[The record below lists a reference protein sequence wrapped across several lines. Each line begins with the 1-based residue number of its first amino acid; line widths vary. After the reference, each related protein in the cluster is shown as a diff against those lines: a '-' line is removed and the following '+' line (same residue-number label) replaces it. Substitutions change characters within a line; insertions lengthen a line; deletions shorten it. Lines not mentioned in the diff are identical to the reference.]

1 MSAKHIL
8 YHLSFMP
15 TPFRHLVLLALLLSI
30 AGCDNNSA
38 QTAPPPQPPPAV
50 TVTPVVKSK
59 VTETINFLGL
69 TKAVEDVELMAR
81 VEGFL
86 AERRFIEGGDVQK
99 GDLLFVIDPE
109 PYRAELRRISA
120 ELHKA
125 QAEQARTALDL
136 GRVATL
142 RKRQMVSQAE
152 LDKAQAE
159 DKKAAADVQV
169 KQAELR
175 KAQLDLG
182 YTEIRAPVS
191 GRIGRSE
198 YSIGDLIRK
207 DGPALA
213 TLVTLDPIYVYWEAS
228 ENLLLPYRRQVPD
241 LVRGGKA
248 AIRAVP
254 RLRFED
260 GSAYPYE
267 GTVDFI
273 DNRVNRDTSTQR
285 LRAVFPNPEKLLM
298 PGQFMN
304 VSLEIGDAAE
314 RLLIPQSAVQAD
326 SQGYF
331 VLTVEDK
338 NIAAVRRVEMGA
350 RQGTDWIVKA
360 GLKEGEKVVYQ
371 GNQKVQ
377 PGQPVAPVTQT
388 PETAAVK

>member
-1 MSAKHIL
+1 MQHSPKHVFLIAL
-8 YHLSFMP
+8 FLS
-15 TPFRHLVLLALLLSI
+15 S
-30 AGCDNNSA
+30 AGCSD
-38 QTAPPPQPPPAV
+38 QAPQQGAPQAPPPAV
-50 TVTPVVKSK
+50 TVAPVVKTT
-59 VTETINFLGL
+59 VTETIGFLGL
-69 TKAVEDVELMAR
+69 TKAVEEVELMAR

-86 AERRFIEGGDVQK
+86 AERRFTEGGDVRK

-109 PYRAELRRISA
+109 PYRTELRRIGA
-120 ELHKA
+120 ELQKA

-136 GRVATL
+136 GRVAIL
-142 RKRQMVSQAE
+142 RKRQLISQAE
-152 LDKAQAE
+152 LDNVQAD

-198 YSIGDLIRK
+198 YSVGDLIKK

-213 TLVTLDPIYVYWEAS
+213 TLVTLDPIHVYWEAS

-273 DNRVNRDTSTQR
+273 DNRINRETSTQR
-285 LRAVFPNPEKLLM
+285 LRASFPNPGKLLM
-298 PGQFMN
+298 PGQFVN
-304 VSLEIGDAAE
+304 VSLEIGDATE
-314 RLLIPQSAVQAD
+314 RLLIPQSAVQSD
-326 SQGYF
+326 GQGYY
-331 VLTVEDK
+331 VLVVEDH
-338 NIAAVRRVEMGA
+338 NIAVVRRVEMDA

-377 PGQPVAPVTQT
+377 PGQPVAPVTQA
-388 PETAAVK
+388 PGTAAAK